1 MGNDGVELVNYE
13 AKYNYFLVNWKDEC
27 PGIIDYIVTW
37 KLGETQPT
45 EYNLQTDYDLIY
57 STENLKLYRYKTER
71 SGTDVAKNEVFRGV
85 GGMRM

>member
-1 MGNDGVELVNYE
+1 MGNDGVDLVNYE

-37 KLGETQPT
+37 KLGKTQPT

-71 SGTDVAKNEVFRGV
+71 SSLNQK
-85 GGMRM
+85 